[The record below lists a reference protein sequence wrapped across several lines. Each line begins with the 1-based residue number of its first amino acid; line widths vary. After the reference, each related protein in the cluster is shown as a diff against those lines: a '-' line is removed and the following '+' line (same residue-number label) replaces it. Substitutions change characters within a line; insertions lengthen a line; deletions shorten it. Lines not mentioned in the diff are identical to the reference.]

1 MTPEDQ
7 AAIELLR
14 VGLILMGV
22 GVVIMVALGFFRF
35 GPQVWKSYGRYY
47 AKSQG
52 RLYRGTTYRLWT
64 PVHQVIPGVLY
75 VMKNQQSFYIDEEGF
90 EPVWKLGF
98 WPIRG

>member
-7 AAIELLR
+7 AAIA
-14 VGLILMGV
+14 ILTYGGGFMV
-22 GVVIMVALGFFRF
+22 IGVVLIIASSVFRF

-75 VMKNQQSFYIDEEGF
+75 VRRNQQPFYIDEEGF

-98 WPIRG
+98 WPIRN

>member
-7 AAIELLR
+7 AAIAILTTGGIVTA
-14 VGLILMGV
+14 VGIALI
-22 GVVIMVALGFFRF
+22 VAGTVFRF

-52 RLYRGTTYRLWT
+52 RLYRGTTYKLWT

-75 VMKNQQSFYIDEEGF
+75 VLRNQKPFYIDEEGF

-98 WPIRG
+98 WPRR